1 MKTMKVILLQILVL
15 LCAIGAITVIKVLGL
30 TAWFTYPLLAVVVAL
45 SILGLAA
52 VHYERPLPEKG

>member
-15 LCAIGAITVIKVLGL
+15 LCAIGAIAVIKVLGL
-30 TAWFTYPLLAVVVAL
+30 TAWFTYPLLAVVVAM

-52 VHYERPLPEKG
+52 VHYERPPA